1 MNLPFAKM
9 HGLGNDFVVIDATRA
24 PVGELLRAPS
34 PALLDRLTDRR
45 FGVGCDQVLLIE
57 PAPAADV
64 DFGYRIFN
72 ADGSEVGQCGNGSR
86 CLARYVRE
94 HKLSDKRRLRVKT
107 ATALLELHLLDDG
120 QVRVN
125 MGAPRFEPAE
135 IPMVIS
141 LLTEA
146 PLTPPIAPRSALPSP
161 AAQERDDGR
170 LQSSRFGPG
179 GRAREYRIALPD
191 GTSLVCGAASMGNP
205 HAVFEVAD
213 VDTAPVAQ
221 VGEALQHHPAFPQ
234 RVNAGFIQFV
244 DRGRARLR
252 VYERGAGETLACGS
266 GACAAMAVGRLW
278 GKLDARA
285 EIQVRGGSL
294 QLEWAG
300 EGEPVWMTGPA
311 ETVYEGSLEWPK

>member
-34 PALLDRLTDRR
+34 PALLNRLTDRR

-57 PAPAADV
+57 PSPAPEF

-86 CLARYVRE
+86 CLARYVRD
-94 HKLSDKRRLRVKT
+94 HRMSDKRELRVRT
-107 ATALLELHLLDDG
+107 STTQMELRLLDDG

-125 MGAPRFEPAE
+125 MGAPRFMPADV
-135 IPMVIS
+135 PMLV
-141 LLTEA
+141 EGNQRA
-146 PLTPPIAPRSALPSP
+146 P
-161 AAQERDDGR
+161 
-170 LQSSRFGPG
+170 
-179 GRAREYRIALPD
+179 EYRIELAD
-191 GTSLVCGAASMGNP
+191 GTSLACGAVSMGNP
-205 HAVFEVAD
+205 HAVIEVAD

-221 VGEALQHHPAFPQ
+221 IGEELQHHPAFPQ
-234 RVNAGFIQFV
+234 RVNAGFVQFL
-244 DRGRARLR
+244 DSRRARLR

-266 GACAAMAVGRLW
+266 GACAAMVVGRLW
-278 GKLDARA
+278 GKLEARA
-285 EIQVRGGSL
+285 EILVRGGSL
-294 QLEWAG
+294 LLEWAG
-300 EGEPVWMTGPA
+300 EGQPVWMTGPA

>member
-24 PVGELLRAPS
+24 PAQELLRAPS
-34 PALLDRLTDRR
+34 PALLSRLTDRR

-57 PAPAADV
+57 PSPAPDI

-94 HKLSDKRRLRVKT
+94 HRMSDKRDLRVRTST
-107 ATALLELHLLDDG
+107 AMLELHLLDDG

-125 MGAPRFEPAE
+125 MGAPRLEPAE
-135 IPMVIS
+135 VPMRI
-141 LLTEA
+141 
-146 PLTPPIAPRSALPSP
+146 
-161 AAQERDDGR
+161 D
-170 LQSSRFGPG
+170 G
-179 GRAREYRIALPD
+179 GRALRYSLRLAD
-191 GTSLVCGAASMGNP
+191 GSSLSYGAASMGNP

-213 VDTAPVAQ
+213 VDTAPVARI
-221 VGEALQHHPAFPQ
+221 GEELQHHPAFPQ
-234 RVNAGFIQFV
+234 RVNAGFIQFI
-244 DRGRARLR
+244 DRGHARLR

-266 GACAAMAVGRLW
+266 GACAAMVVGRLW
-278 GKLDARA
+278 GKLDQQAQ
-285 EIQVRGGSL
+285 IQVRGGTL

-300 EGEPVWMTGPA
+300 EGQPVWMTGPA